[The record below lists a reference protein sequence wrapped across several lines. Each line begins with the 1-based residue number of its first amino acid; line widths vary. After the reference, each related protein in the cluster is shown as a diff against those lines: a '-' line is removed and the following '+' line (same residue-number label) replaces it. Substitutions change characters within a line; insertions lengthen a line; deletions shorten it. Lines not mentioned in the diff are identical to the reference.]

1 MGPVI
6 TKEHRAK
13 VLAYIEK
20 GLAEGARLILDGRN
34 VTDPKNP
41 GGNWLG
47 PSIFDEVTPDMTIAR
62 EEIFG
67 PVLCLMKVKDFD
79 AACAVVNAHPQ
90 ANATSIFTTSGKAAR
105 EYRYR
110 IAPAMIGVNIGVA
123 APMAFFP
130 FGGSKQSFFGDTK
143 AHGRD
148 SVDFYTE
155 KKVVISRW

>member
-1 MGPVI
+1 
-6 TKEHRAK
+6 
-13 VLAYIEK
+13 
-20 GLAEGARLILDGRN
+20 
-34 VTDPKNP
+34 
-41 GGNWLG
+41 
-47 PSIFDEVTPDMTIAR
+47 MTIAR

-67 PVLCLMKVKDFD
+67 PVLCLMKAESFD
-79 AACAVVNAHPQ
+79 QAIEIVNAHPQ
-90 ANATSIFTTSGKAAR
+90 ANASSIFTTSGKAAR

-110 IAPAMIGVNIGVA
+110 VHPAMLGVNIGVA